1 MTRLLLIRHGETDW
15 NRARRVQGVTDI
27 PLNDTGRAQA
37 RDAAATVAKMLDG
50 APALPVSSDLQRAL
64 ETASIIADRLALPA
78 PWSTP
83 LLRER
88 SYGDAEG
95 LVFEEFH
102 ARFGA
107 FGEAEPTGAE
117 HRDDVLQRAL
127 RGLRVADEERRRRG
141 LDDESALVVVAHG
154 GLIREVL
161 SHASGGRVPEPGR
174 RIPNASVH
182 ELLLTADELILRSH
196 VTV

>member
-37 RDAAATVAKMLDG
+37 RDAAATVADMLAG
-50 APALPVSSDLQRAL
+50 EPALIVSSDLQRAL
-64 ETASIIADRLALPA
+64 ETARIIAASLALPE
-78 PWSTP
+78 PWTTP
-83 LLRER
+83 MLRER

-95 LVFEEFH
+95 MVFEEFH

-117 HRDDVLQRAL
+117 DRSAVRDRAVRAL
-127 RGLRVADEERRRRG
+127 RDAAAETVRRADEDTT
-141 LDDESALVVVAHG
+141 LIAVAHG

-161 SHASGGRVPEPGR
+161 GHASGGTVPEPGK

-182 ELLLTADELILRSH
+182 ELLVTDDDLLLRSH
-196 VTV
+196 ATV